1 MHSVLIGF
9 CESFPTINSHFNCC
23 PPPLCISS
31 LSSAYSHQIS
41 LHGATLTTQVK
52 DIQSSLYIMQN
63 QLQNIAPS
71 APHVSNGN
79 PPTPPHPFQTK
90 CKTCFGGP
98 KMILY
103 GFWKKKTFLLKK
115 PSCPMIMIP
124 LSIPVMIVSGA
135 NSKYLCKPCFEV
147 WPFVSVQ
154 SYLCYVKPPT
164 PPQTKFCH
172 NLTDPPFPL

>member
-1 MHSVLIGF
+1 MASSTVIQSYFIEQLVIFFVQLVNKEYSWATNIHFISPVRSDHLLAAMHSVLIGF

-79 PPTPPHPFQTK
+79 PPTPPTPSRPSVKHVL
-90 CKTCFGGP
+90 GV
-98 KMILY
+98 
-103 GFWKKKTFLLKK
+103 LK
-115 PSCPMIMIP
+115 
-124 LSIPVMIVSGA
+124 
-135 NSKYLCKPCFEV
+135 
-147 WPFVSVQ
+147 
-154 SYLCYVKPPT
+154 
-164 PPQTKFCH
+164 
-172 NLTDPPFPL
+172 